1 MGGAWET
8 QKTCMVGILHTENVT
23 MAWSLGLRN
32 LMVPGPIVPVAG
44 MPYDMARN
52 RLCMMALES
61 NADFCFVGTTKVE
74 TIDGMKSI
82 RDIQIGDLVRTHS
95 GAIQPVTHVFQR
107 DYKQKSPLLE
117 IHTEYGKIRCTPE
130 HPFLVSRP
138 GEPRAF
144 VPASK
149 LTEEDYLLYPDRYQ
163 EDWINFDIRYNTSK
177 EQSGKLGSIKNG
189 SFLGR
194 IPVTRDI
201 ARFLGLFLAEGCVC
215 SSGIHMTFGNHET
228 ELIDFVGR
236 MSRLLFDRKPTVIRR
251 WATTVTINIR
261 SLGKRFAEWFGR
273 GARNVRIPP
282 FVFGWSL
289 ENKLS
294 FLVGYLDGDGSDATH
309 AYSTFTTASKN
320 LTDDVRR
327 LAGSCGMD
335 VHYYEAPANVAV
347 MKSGQEIHGGVSW
360 HGHFPRSSSAKMES
374 LLAATRDGDYL
385 KMGIRSIQRKRMSS
399 MTNPQ
404 RQKVYNLE
412 VAGDNSY
419 IAESYAV
426 HNCMHLDSDVIPP
439 KDAIL
444 RLMRH
449 NLPIVSGVYHRRSNP
464 AGIPVMMKPVG
475 QWVIDYPKNALI
487 EVDVVG
493 AGMLLIRRDVLEDL
507 QPVMPGKHW
516 FYWGVDMQG
525 LLPQEKCLSED
536 FVFCREVNKQLG
548 HKIMVDTSVQCL
560 HVGYSEVTHRNMAPM
575 ECRPMT

>member
-1 MGGAWET
+1 MAGAWEI

-44 MPYDMARN
+44 MPFCHARN

-61 NADFCFVGTTKVE
+61 GV
-74 TIDGMKSI
+74 
-82 RDIQIGDLVRTHS
+82 
-95 GAIQPVTHVFQR
+95 
-107 DYKQKSPLLE
+107 DYIL
-117 IHTEYGKIRCTPE
+117 
-130 HPFLVSRP
+130 
-138 GEPRAF
+138 
-144 VPASK
+144 
-149 LTEEDYLLYPDRYQ
+149 
-163 EDWINFDIRYNTSK
+163 
-177 EQSGKLGSIKNG
+177 
-189 SFLGR
+189 
-194 IPVTRDI
+194 
-201 ARFLGLFLAEGCVC
+201 
-215 SSGIHMTFGNHET
+215 M
-228 ELIDFVGR
+228 
-236 MSRLLFDRKPTVIRR
+236 
-251 WATTVTINIR
+251 
-261 SLGKRFAEWFGR
+261 
-273 GARNVRIPP
+273 
-282 FVFGWSL
+282 
-289 ENKLS
+289 
-294 FLVGYLDGDGSDATH
+294 
-309 AYSTFTTASKN
+309 
-320 LTDDVRR
+320 
-327 LAGSCGMD
+327 
-335 VHYYEAPANVAV
+335 
-347 MKSGQEIHGGVSW
+347 
-360 HGHFPRSSSAKMES
+360 
-374 LLAATRDGDYL
+374 
-385 KMGIRSIQRKRMSS
+385 
-399 MTNPQ
+399 
-404 RQKVYNLE
+404 
-412 VAGDNSY
+412 
-419 IAESYAV
+419 
-426 HNCMHLDSDVIPP
+426 LDSDVIPP